1 MIAKIFTDTVYAA
14 STSTATT
21 LDAILR
27 EGDKTVAQ
35 NSGSVLTLAQSLI
48 DRVPYILG
56 ALAVFGMMYS
66 GFLYVMALGDAT
78 KMEMAKKNITW
89 IFTGILAIA
98 AVIII
103 MNIAVKVTGSELL
116 KSSPLE

>member
-1 MIAKIFTDTVYAA
+1 MIEKITSIIFGQVAYAA
-14 STSTATT
+14 TVDELLSQ
-21 LDAILR
+21 
-27 EGDKTVAQ
+27 GDKTVAA
-35 NSGSVLTLAQSLI
+35 NGSILTLAHSLI
-48 DRVPYILG
+48 DRIPYILG

-89 IFTGILAIA
+89 ILTGILAVA

-103 MNIAVKVTGSELL
+103 MNIAIKVTGSGILPG
-116 KSSPLE
+116 SPLE